1 MAISTRPMREVLQ
14 GSAARA
20 FQQGDNL
27 GLFGVFSACVRA
39 LLARGLPGGLAPR
52 RRDVAA
58 VFARDEALDSPPDPS
73 CRYGAV
79 CEPLDRRQ
87 TWNAVPDIDQA
98 AAGPSGSQLHKFLF
112 ASERLARLVGD
123 FGCRGVSSDV
133 AFRVDGEDHH
143 GFL

>member
-20 FQQGDNL
+20 FQQGHNL
-27 GLFGVFSACVRA
+27 GLFGVFSACVRV

-58 VFARDEALDSPPDPS
+58 VFARDEAFDSPPDPS

-87 TWNAVPDIDQA
+87 TWNSVPEIDQS
-98 AAGPSGSQLHKFLF
+98 AAGPIGSQLRKFLLLVNCRH
-112 ASERLARLVGD
+112 ALSVISDAER
-123 FGCRGVSSDV
+123 
-133 AFRVDGEDHH
+133 
-143 GFL
+143 